1 MENVSH
7 KGYWGVLPGEVK
19 GDPEL
24 TIAAKYLYIILSS
37 MAYSDGYCWP
47 SNEYLAGEIG
57 LSKRRVVELLA
68 QLRERGYIRI
78 EMCSCETSHTGEQRY
93 IYCGMFPKRTIPDGG
108 CEIPHGDGAEYCMGG
123 CEISHGEGAKS
134 RTAYNSRKINKNNPP
149 LPPVPEAEGK
159 TVSAASRDEA
169 GEALDGYAGEDGELR
184 ERLEEFREV
193 RRQKKKPLR
202 TRRAAV
208 ILTGRLDRLSG
219 GERKIKLELLDT
231 AILHGWDSVYPLKED
246 GGPPGRPD
254 KPGPLRGK
262 GVTYL

>member
-1 MENVSH
+1 M
-7 KGYWGVLPGEVK
+7 
-19 GDPEL
+19 PE
-24 TIAAKYLYIILSS
+24 T
-37 MAYSDGYCWP
+37 
-47 SNEYLAGEIG
+47 
-57 LSKRRVVELLA
+57 
-68 QLRERGYIRI
+68 
-78 EMCSCETSHTGEQRY
+78 
-93 IYCGMFPKRTIPDGG
+93 
-108 CEIPHGDGAEYCMGG
+108 
-123 CEISHGEGAKS
+123 
-134 RTAYNSRKINKNNPP
+134 
-149 LPPVPEAEGK
+149 EGK
-159 TVSAASRDEA
+159 AGPAASRDEA

-219 GERKIKLELLDT
+219 GERKMKLELLDT